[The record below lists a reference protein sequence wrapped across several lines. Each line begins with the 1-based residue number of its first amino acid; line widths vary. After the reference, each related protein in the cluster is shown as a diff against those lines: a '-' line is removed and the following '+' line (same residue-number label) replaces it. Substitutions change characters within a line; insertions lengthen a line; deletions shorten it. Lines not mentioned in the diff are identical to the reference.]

1 MWKRK
6 AWMYSTMLVASLL
19 FIAVDHRGV
28 PFGDH
33 IFRFV
38 GLPPW
43 SNHDQGFHYS
53 SILGIILIF
62 MSGNLVIQHFRK
74 KYKRVARKVV
84 LACILLFILFPAITK
99 GTLMLVHSN
108 HTGLAVLDYSKKNYS
123 CSQIFLDNNA
133 KYECTIQLFNYGKQ
147 VEYVQIKPILDSIA
161 ERSSEFPAIEIQ
173 YKQIM
178 IPPRSDSTYSI
189 SFESKPIDTE
199 GAVISRSIGG
209 GVSFQ
214 LDGKEKQV
222 HWY

>member
-6 AWMYSTMLVASLL
+6 AWIYSSTLVASLL

-28 PFGDH
+28 SFGDH
-33 IFRFV
+33 IFRYV

-43 SNHDQGFHYS
+43 SKQDQGFHYS
-53 SILGIILIF
+53 VILGIILIF

-84 LACILLFILFPAITK
+84 VACILFFVLFPSITK

-123 CSQIFLDNNA
+123 CSQIYLDNLVT
-133 KYECTIQLFNYGKQ
+133 YECTIQLFNYGKQ
-147 VEYVQIKPILDSIA
+147 VEYVQIKPILVNIA
-161 ERSSEFPAIEIQ
+161 DRGSEIPTIEIP
-173 YKQIM
+173 YEPIM

-199 GAVISRSIGG
+199 GIGISRSIGG
-209 GVSFQ
+209 GVRFKQ
-214 LDGKEKQV
+214 DGQEKRV

>member
-1 MWKRK
+1 MLWKRK

-84 LACILLFILFPAITK
+84 VACILFFILFPAITK
-99 GTLMLVHSN
+99 GTLTLVHSN
-108 HTGLAVLDYSKKNYS
+108 HTGLAVLDYSNKNYR
-123 CSQIFLDNNA
+123 CSHTTNDGIVS
-133 KYECTIQLFNYGKQ
+133 YHCTIQLFNYGKQ
-147 VEYVQIKPILDSIA
+147 VEYVQIKPILDSA
-161 ERSSEFPAIEIQ
+161 EERSIEIPAIEIQ

-178 IPPRSDSTYSI
+178 IRPRSDSTYSI
-189 SFESKPIDTE
+189 TFESKFTDRNTF
-199 GAVISRSIGG
+199 GSSIRG
-209 GVSFQ
+209 GVSFR
-214 LDGKEKQV
+214 LDGQEKHV

>member
-19 FIAVDHRGV
+19 FIAVDHREV

-43 SNHDQGFHYS
+43 SNQDQGFHYS
-53 SILGIILIF
+53 TILGLILIF

-74 KYKRVARKVV
+74 KYKRAARKVV
-84 LACILLFILFPAITK
+84 VACILFFVLFPFISK
-99 GTLMLVHSN
+99 GSLMLVHSN
-108 HTGLAVLDYSKKNYS
+108 HTGLAVLDYSKKNYR
-123 CSQIFLDNNA
+123 CSQIYHDNLVT
-133 KYECTIQLFNYGKQ
+133 YECTIQLFNYGKQ
-147 VEYVQIKPILDSIA
+147 VEYVQIKPILDRIT
-161 ERSSEFPAIEIQ
+161 ESSNEFPAIEIQ

-178 IPPRSDSTYSI
+178 LPPRSDSTYSI
-189 SFESKPIDTE
+189 SFESKPMDTE
-199 GAVISRSIGG
+199 EIGVSRSIGG
-209 GVSFQ
+209 GVSFR
-214 LDGKEKQV
+214 LDGQEKHV